1 MLKGFN
7 ASCKQLFWHA
17 PLYEACLFFIRIRR
31 FGKRHKRICT
41 FRFMNGYIPVSRNF
55 SVPLCITS
63 RCLTFSIVY
72 ALRVCQHSDRYI
84 VLPGIRPGGQNIKT
98 TEIKPMAYVNP
109 YQKGGDQYV
118 FKIRGKPKR
127 RS

>member
-1 MLKGFN
+1 KAERLTWHKAWTMVSTGF
-7 ASCKQLFWHA
+7 SIS
-17 PLYEACLFFIRIRR
+17 Y
-31 FGKRHKRICT
+31 T
-41 FRFMNGYIPVSRNF
+41 S
-55 SVPLCITS
+55 S

-84 VLPGIRPGGQNIKT
+84 VQPGILSGGQNIKT
-98 TEIKPMAYVNP
+98 MEIKPMAYVNP
-109 YQKGGDQYV
+109 YMKGGGKYE